1 MDMDEL
7 EPRKPVAFEL
17 GGDLSK
23 LSIEELKELIERLSA
38 EITRIEQDIKA
49 KESSRDAAASVFKS

>member
-7 EPRKPVAFEL
+7 EPRKPTEFEL

-23 LSIEELKELIERLSA
+23 ISIEELKELTERLRA
-38 EITRIEQDIKA
+38 EIDRIEQEIKT